1 MHAKKENLLQ
11 RLHWARSS
19 TRSGQRHPPMPEN
32 AANLRSAPA
41 LLSCVAQSPVV
52 HPDSSERYQPQ
63 QPRLPLSPLHSR
75 AGPSPLGRLALADGC
90 PRSLNA
96 RLLLVIL
103 RGPAPIL
110 RFPVSYPTP
119 KKRIFFP
126 PHTLNPSSL
135 TKTKRASCPVD

>member
-41 LLSCVAQSPVV
+41 LLSCVARSPVV
-52 HPDSSERYQPQ
+52 HSDRAERYQRR
-63 QPRLPLSPLHSR
+63 QPRLPLSPLRHD
-75 AGPSPLGRLALADGC
+75 AGLSPLGRLALAYGC
-90 PRSLNA
+90 PRSPSA

-103 RGPAPIL
+103 RGPVPLL
-110 RFPVSYPTP
+110 RFPVSCPTP
-119 KKRIFFP
+119 KKRNFFP
-126 PHTLNPSSL
+126 PHTLNPSFL
-135 TKTKRASCPVD
+135 N